1 MSSRARLVQEEV
13 TPYDWRG
20 GFAALPSAPP
30 IFETVGVYEESSPT
44 DRAALVDEHRLAEIE
59 RDAFAKG
66 YQQGERAGA
75 ETAGAQARGLLRRL
89 AGAVDEVSSTRQ
101 AMIRRTEQQVVELAL
116 AIAKRM
122 LQREL
127 NVDRGLLL
135 GMARVALDRLGDPG
149 TATIRLHPD
158 DYVIVNASPDRAW
171 ASDQMT
177 ITADSSV
184 ERGGCL
190 VQCDAGLMK
199 VGLESQFAELARTLL
214 GEDAA
219 DAADRMEARYGTA
232 AAA

>member
-1 MSSRARLVQEEV
+1 MSSRARLVQDEV
-13 TPYDWRG
+13 IPYDWRA
-20 GFAALPSAPP
+20 GFAALPPAPP
-30 IFETVGVYEESSPT
+30 IFETGEVHEDPSAIGGT
-44 DRAALVDEHRLAEIE
+44 ALVDEHRLAEIE

-75 ETAGAQARGLLRRL
+75 EAAGAQARGLLRRL

-101 AMIRRTEQQVVELAL
+101 GMIRRTEQQVVELAM

-127 NVDRGLLL
+127 SVDRGLLL

-158 DYVIVNASPDRAW
+158 DYAIVNASPDRAW
-171 ASDQMT
+171 ASDQLK
-177 ITADSSV
+177 IAADSSV

-214 GEDAA
+214 GEDGA
-219 DAADRMEARYGTA
+219 DAADRTEARHGAATA
-232 AAA
+232 

>member
-1 MSSRARLVQEEV
+1 MSSRARLVQDEV
-13 TPYDWRG
+13 SPYDWRA
-20 GFAALPSAPP
+20 GFAALPPAPVT
-30 IFETVGVYEESSPT
+30 FETVDVYEEPST
-44 DRAALVDEHRLAEIE
+44 THGATLVDERRLAEIE

-75 ETAGAQARGLLRRL
+75 EAAGAQARGLLGRL
-89 AGAVDEVSSTRQ
+89 AGAIDEVSSTRQ
-101 AMIRRTEQQVVELAL
+101 AMIRRTEQQVVELAM
-116 AIAKRM
+116 AIAKQM

-135 GMARVALDRLGDPG
+135 GMARVALDRLGDHEV
-149 TATIRLHPD
+149 ATVRLHPD
-158 DYVIVNASPDRAW
+158 DYAIVDRSPDRAS
-171 ASDQMT
+171 AGDQLT
-177 ITADSSV
+177 VVADSSV

-214 GEDAA
+214 GGDVA
-219 DAADRMEARYGTA
+219 DTDRTEARHGTA

>member
-1 MSSRARLVQEEV
+1 MSSRAKLVNDEV
-13 TPYDWRG
+13 TPYDWRA
-20 GFAALPSAPP
+20 GFVALPPASPM
-30 IFETVGVYEESSPT
+30 FETVDVYEEPSRPAG
-44 DRAALVDEHRLAEIE
+44 AALVDEHRLAEIE

-75 ETAGAQARGLLRRL
+75 EAAGAQARGLIRRL
-89 AGAVDEVSSTRQ
+89 AGAVDEMSSTRQ
-101 AMIRRTEQQVVELAL
+101 AMIRRTEQQVVELAM

-127 NVDRGLLL
+127 SVDRGLLL

-158 DYVIVNASPDRAW
+158 DYAIVNASPDRDW
-171 ASDQMT
+171 ASDQLK
-177 ITADSSV
+177 IAADSSV

-190 VQCDAGLMK
+190 VQCDAGQMK
-199 VGLESQFAELARTLL
+199 VGLENQFLELSRTLL

-219 DAADRMEARYGTA
+219 ADRTEARYGA
-232 AAA
+232 AAAA